1 MWWLRLSRLAGFP
14 RYPLRKSTG
23 RRRRYN
29 KQLSNVRFRLTGEM
43 TWIQF
48 CPAITPHRSNFTK
61 TGLGIGAKLGPG
73 EWTTAVC
80 PREDIEHKRVCRV
93 RECWDG
99 CGTPGLESR
108 SFVRSVP
115 GWWNAPRK
123 KTAMGPAA
131 LRCFQALQPMNLLAC
146 FILVFRDISTA
157 GPFRRHLDGPTRFM
171 WRCGRCHRVLSAN
184 VVFLSTRAPF
194 GKTFTDLLNEGRHP
208 NRWPNALVNAW
219 LTSSLQ

>member
-1 MWWLRLSRLAGFP
+1 MEPSW
-14 RYPLRKSTG
+14 
-23 RRRRYN
+23 
-29 KQLSNVRFRLTGEM
+29 
-43 TWIQF
+43 
-48 CPAITPHRSNFTK
+48 
-61 TGLGIGAKLGPG
+61 
-73 EWTTAVC
+73 
-80 PREDIEHKRVCRV
+80 V
-93 RECWDG
+93 RENG
-99 CGTPGLESR
+99 RPQSVPAKILSTSEFAEFASVGMVVEHTGLESR

-157 GPFRRHLDGPTRFM
+157 GLFRRHLDGPTRFM